1 MPPVPHIIN
10 DKLAIKQCPDVV
22 KGLGVFAT
30 RVLSKGLRLHAELPY
45 MIEQSRDEAIENA
58 GEFYAGLSEYDRM
71 LFNKLY
77 AGIQDIVPYR
87 RVVQIHTSE
96 SMELDRATNII
107 KLNAMEGLGAGC
119 VLSFIA
125 SFINHSCVPN
135 AWAEWNPNINA
146 VTIHALR
153 EIQADEEVTIS
164 YFQEMIYL
172 SKAQRQ
178 QKLACNSAESNGR
191 RAAMSSI
198 RHGLTARF
206 GAGVSTVNADEL
218 YTSMESL
225 RELESLIIAEGLHGL
240 ELSSVLV
247 EQAGILGH
255 LGDERA
261 RRIKLSHA
269 VQARNL
275 CLGPGHPSSLNLANR
290 L

>member
-125 SFINHSCVPN
+125 SFINH
-135 AWAEWNPNINA
+135 
-146 VTIHALR
+146 R
-153 EIQADEEVTIS
+153 
-164 YFQEMIYL
+164 
-172 SKAQRQ
+172 
-178 QKLACNSAESNGR
+178 
-191 RAAMSSI
+191 
-198 RHGLTARF
+198 
-206 GAGVSTVNADEL
+206 
-218 YTSMESL
+218 
-225 RELESLIIAEGLHGL
+225 
-240 ELSSVLV
+240 
-247 EQAGILGH
+247 
-255 LGDERA
+255 
-261 RRIKLSHA
+261 
-269 VQARNL
+269 
-275 CLGPGHPSSLNLANR
+275 
-290 L
+290 